1 MEDGR
6 LVLRS
11 PKGEVGPTTVNGEI
25 MKYVYLLQ
33 SISAPHKPYVG
44 ITN

>member
-11 PKGEVGPTTVNGEI
+11 PKGEVGTTTVNGEI
-25 MKYVYLLQ
+25 LKYVYLLQ
-33 SISAPHKPYVG
+33 TISAPPKPYVC